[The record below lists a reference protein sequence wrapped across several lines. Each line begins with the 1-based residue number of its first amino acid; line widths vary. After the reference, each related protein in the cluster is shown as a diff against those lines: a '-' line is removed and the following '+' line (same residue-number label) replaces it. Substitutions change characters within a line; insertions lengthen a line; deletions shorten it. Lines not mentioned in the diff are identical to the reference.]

1 MTTKNSGAGQLFY
14 RVGFDKKATGSDG
27 AGGTTTDWEEQFTCR
42 AAFFNA
48 GGSEAVMAARLEGK
62 TLMRVRVRSSAQA
75 REITTDWRMTDKR
88 SGDVWNIRDVDPVT
102 EARAFILLRVEKGVA
117 T

>member
-1 MTTKNSGAGQLFY
+1 MPRNEGAGQLFY
-14 RVGFDKKATGSDG
+14 HVGFEKQGTAPDG
-27 AGGTTTDWEEQFTCR
+27 YGGTTTAWTEQFTCR

-62 TLMRVRVRSSAQA
+62 TLMRVRVRASSQT
-75 REITTDWRMTDKR
+75 RQITTDWRMTDKR
-88 SGDVWNIRDVDPVT
+88 TNVVWNIREVDPVT
-102 EARAFILLRVEKGVA
+102 DGRAFILLRVEEGVA